1 MLTKTQFMFMLFIS
15 MLGTVF
21 AYALPDLVDW
31 YLSSEIGS
39 LLFAV
44 FLLVGYMA
52 WVGYDNHVNQEK
64 IREAEHEERVERVRQ
79 FLQDHIDKK
88 KELLQKKKVDVE

>member
-1 MLTKTQFMFMLFIS
+1 MLTKAQFMFMLFIS

-39 LLFAV
+39 LMFAV
-44 FLLVGYMA
+44 CVVLAYMA
-52 WVGYDNHVNQEK
+52 WVGYDNHKEQEQ
-64 IREAEHEERVERVRQ
+64 RMEEEHESRVEKVRAMI
-79 FLQDHIDKK
+79 LANEEKK
-88 KELLQKKKVDVE
+88 KLMQKQNVDVE